1 MSPVKPFIVFLMMK
15 LHFIKHLL
23 AVYYAPVH
31 LTVNYAFCRDQ
42 IYFKV
47 NTLQG

>member
-1 MSPVKPFIVFLMMK
+1 MKP
-15 LHFIKHLL
+15 HFIKHLL